1 MGGQRR
7 VKVLCLL
14 CLVATTAQLAFA
26 QTENRRLEGQQV
38 QLPNDVEQKA
48 SYCLAVLKLQ
58 DSEAAALDS
67 KLTHNLTH
75 ATNPDNGK
83 TLEAAAIRF
92 KKHVDK
98 LNDNL
103 NRIESFLL
111 PRLPYL
117 EPTAVFTAYYRGEA
131 DIRRQREESQ
141 GRKCADKCKNTGFS
155 ERCMGECMEAEVN
168 RRIFQCRDLSF
179 LPY

>member
-1 MGGQRR
+1 MF
-7 VKVLCLL
+7 CLL
-14 CLVATTAQLAFA
+14 YVVATTTAQLAFA
-26 QTENRRLEGQQV
+26 QTENRNLEGRQV

-58 DSEAAALDS
+58 YSETAALKS
-67 KLTHNLTH
+67 KVTD
-75 ATNPDNGK
+75 ATNPDARK
-83 TLEAAAIRF
+83 ALEPGAVWT
-92 KKHVDK
+92 KKHVEK

-117 EPTAVFTAYYRGEA
+117 EPTAVLTAYYRGEA

-155 ERCMGECMEAEVN
+155 ERCLGECMEANETN
-168 RRIFQCRDLSF
+168 RRIFQCSDLSF

>member
-1 MGGQRR
+1 
-7 VKVLCLL
+7 V
-14 CLVATTAQLAFA
+14 VATTTAQLAFA
-26 QTENRRLEGQQV
+26 QTENRNLGGQQV

-58 DSEAAALDS
+58 YSEAAALES
-67 KLTHNLTH
+67 KVTD
-75 ATNPDNGK
+75 ATNPDARK
-83 TLEAAAIRF
+83 ALEAGAVWT
-92 KKHVDK
+92 KKHAEK
-98 LNDNL
+98 LNDNI

-117 EPTAVFTAYYRGEA
+117 EPTAVLTAYYRGEA
-131 DIRRQREESQ
+131 DIRRQRKESQ
-141 GRKCADKCKNTGFS
+141 VTKCIDKCKNTGFS
-155 ERCMGECMEAEVN
+155 ERCMRECMEADELN